1 MNAYP
6 KPLSAERLEALFR
19 PIGELIIN
27 WSLLDSQIVKM
38 VAILYHTETGRSLA
52 PDIPREFSRRVRF
65 LRKCVSK
72 SPELSNFVNDMRRM
86 LATAKEMVVVRDAFV
101 HGAVSHYDET
111 DQRYSFVKLDID
123 KTEDIHVAN
132 IIRMTLDDIEAH
144 VVVSQDLM
152 AFAIKVTDY
161 VAKTFT

>member
-1 MNAYP
+1 MPNI
-6 KPLSAERLEALFR
+6 SAARLEALFQ

-38 VAILYHTETGRSLA
+38 VAVLYHTETGRSLQSE
-52 PDIPREFSRRVRF
+52 IPREFSRRVRF
-65 LRKCVSK
+65 LRKCASK
-72 SPELSNFVNDMRRM
+72 MPELSGFSNDIRRM
-86 LATAKEMVVVRDAFV
+86 LTTAKEMVVVRDAFV
-101 HGAVSHYDET
+101 HGAVSNYDEI

-123 KTEDIHVAN
+123 KHEDIHVAN
-132 IIRMTLDDIEAH
+132 TVRMTLDDIQAH

-161 VAKTFT
+161 LFKIFA